1 MANGNIN
8 VGELNII
15 QTGLA
20 KSYTGGVSD
29 ILKKINKGVQEQ
41 NKKNKELKEKQS
53 SAFGTLANN
62 INTRLSSYDKGGK
75 GAGLHKQIFVI
86 HLTMVS
92 N

>member
-41 NKKNKELKEKQS
+41 NKKIKS
-53 SAFGTLANN
+53 
-62 INTRLSSYDKGGK
+62 
-75 GAGLHKQIFVI
+75 
-86 HLTMVS
+86 
-92 N
+92 